1 MCPEVG
7 RVEVAPHA
15 GLHEQH
21 QRLRRA
27 VGLKQFH
34 DKVRVTLQMGLLL
47 VLDSLLHPYLDNE
60 ALAHGLQRVALG
72 VSMVAIL
79 CVLHELHLAEA
90 TAADEGDGLEV
101 PEPHL

>member
-27 VGLKQFH
+27 VGLEQLH
-34 DKVRVTLQMGLLL
+34 DEVRVALQMDFLLA
-47 VLDSLLHPYLDNE
+47 LDSLLHSHLDNE
-60 ALAHGLQRVALG
+60 ALAHGLQRVAFG
-72 VSMVAIL
+72 VGVIAVL
-79 CVLHELHLAEA
+79 CVLHELHLFIS
-90 TAADEGDGLEV
+90 
-101 PEPHL
+101 